1 MRWEFYVQVFLIT
14 FSGVVVNSSFRVLFS
29 EMMPPR
35 NEVRWFGLQY
45 VLSCA
50 TVSVSSLSFPPR
62 ANLVSIC
69 SSGSSLFQSLTTE

>member
-1 MRWEFYVQVFLIT
+1 MRWEFYVLVFLMT
-14 FSGVVVNSSFRVLFS
+14 LSGNVTNTTFRVLFS

-50 TVSVSSLSFPPR
+50 TVSTPATVPLDAHGWESERNGNFEPNTYML
-62 ANLVSIC
+62 
-69 SSGSSLFQSLTTE
+69 

>member
-1 MRWEFYVQVFLIT
+1 MRWEYYVQVFLIT
-14 FSGVVVNSSFRVLFS
+14 LSGVIVNSSFRVLFS

-50 TVSVSSLSFPPR
+50 TVSETLFFSNVEEHPTP
-62 ANLVSIC
+62 NLEIV
-69 SSGSSLFQSLTTE
+69 